1 MEKLK
6 KNREYIVGLIL
17 LIVVCFPMLEQGI
30 MCNDE
35 LLLRI
40 WRQKG
45 WDCFFETTILIE
57 NIQKGRILGTIGNL
71 KFLGY
76 ISENKYIFR
85 MIDVSFLLV
94 AIGLFGYIAYRF
106 TEEKKFA
113 TLLSTLILVF
123 LPLTFEFA
131 APNAFLIV
139 VTQPLILLELS
150 IINYLNYLESDKKGK
165 LIVSMF
171 FFLWGMFLYEF
182 VITYVLLFPAI
193 YYVKNY
199 DKSIDVKKLI
209 CINLPML
216 LTAIVYLLLYIIQ
229 GIVLPTNYTG
239 NQLGIESIGAVINV
253 LKMLFISACPGYY
266 AFFNNKYDFLF
277 NYYNHGGITLKNIL
291 NPLLIVF
298 VIALTYIVCRLL
310 CGKNDKLKWNS
321 KKKALVSIIALIYGF
336 LPALPNGISTMYQGG
351 VTPES
356 FTSLPVSLF
365 LYFSIMF
372 LVTFSL
378 WNICKTIGK
387 EIVSLVFVLLIV
399 VVSSV
404 IQINN
409 YVFAKEQS
417 NNFERIEAIE
427 DFLELDYLNIY
438 NNEDI
443 VAPSLYETR
452 NSMAVEEGRWT
463 QYVNLYGKSINFI
476 KDSKE
481 EYEWKIEMQDDN
493 SFFVY
498 SNEQMLLVTKDE
510 KEGMMLVNDV
520 YKTTYPIEIDK
531 CIYQERDYN
540 VYSLNKVI

>member
-85 MIDVSFLLV
+85 LIDVSFLLV

-106 TEEKKFA
+106 TKEKKFA

-150 IINYLNYLESDKKGK
+150 IINYLNYLESGKKGK
-165 LIVSMF
+165 LIFSTF
-171 FFLWGMFLYEF
+171 FFMWGMFLYEF

-199 DKSIDVKKLI
+199 DKSIDIKKLI

-310 CGKNDKLKWNS
+310 CEKNDKLKWNG

-387 EIVSLVFVLLIV
+387 ETVSLVFVLLIV

-409 YVFAKEQS
+409 YVFAEEQS

-476 KDSKE
+476 KDTKGES
-481 EYEWKIEMQDDN
+481 EWKIEMQDDN

-510 KEGMMLVNDV
+510 KEGMILVNDV